1 MDARRA
7 RTGGAGARG
16 LLAAVL
22 LALAATGAQAQT
34 PSVTVAATTTDGF
47 IEGASFDMRFT
58 SSAAAPSGGLLVNYE
73 VWEVPVSTHPLPSDA
88 PTPSFLHPQDKGR
101 SSVRIAAGQ
110 TSATVTIRTVDDK
123 VYETPF
129 RVSVVA
135 AVREGS
141 GYTVAQ
147 ELGTGSECPG
157 AAQGT
162 YCARKRGREFYT
174 DLHIRPVKR
183 QIEVS
188 EGERRFEAT
197 FRLQGGNQP
206 FPASFAVSV
215 PISLVLT
222 SGSGR
227 AGEDDLAFEHTEVRF
242 EPGRTETTLSGV
254 VTDDDILEG
263 SARSS
268 LSGEAVNAEEA
279 VLQIPATVEE
289 YLEQEATAV
298 RVFVID
304 DDTTA
309 LVVVPPAGR
318 THEGDAIDVT
328 VRMAEGTRCE
338 DIPAVQI
345 PVTARAIFGTELSG
359 GAAGAYKTVT
369 LSDCEAEATVS
380 FATTEDTADERHGFV
395 RVEAAPERSATG
407 HVVSNRLLRDRV
419 ASDTA
424 YVRVYDDDGKGTFLY
439 AGRFDATWV
448 SATTDIDIVGSDAV
462 EYQNGA
468 RSSLTLTTSDPP
480 NGTATVTGNKL
491 RYTPDTGFTGHDT
504 FDYTVGDGTLSDT
517 GRVRIE
523 VGATTWSFSLPDSVT
538 EGSAVTS
545 TVTSAE
551 ETPSGEVRIV
561 WHVLKSSTASAADI
575 TVKGCT
581 LDKGADGSDL
591 KYTCGQT
598 IEPGHGSGN
607 DAYPG
612 EEAWVYMSRYST
624 DSTKNTG
631 DTKLRVEANAGDD
644 DDSDEQM
651 QWVTFVNGRKAGTGT
666 TAIATDP
673 PTEMQVTVTVGEAP
687 EVDGEPAI
695 SAAGDDG
702 QWTPGEKVEVT
713 VTFDEAVNVVTT
725 GGTPSIGLTLGLDN
739 EKKKSAAYASG
750 SGTKALV
757 FAYTLADAD
766 GSHASMMVPL
776 DSLALNGGTIR
787 SVASGADAALGH
799 LGAIKVAVPPL
810 EIGERSLA
818 VDAEAFTA
826 RFANL
831 PESHDGSGRF
841 SFDVHFSK
849 EAAFSWR
856 LIAGGLLD
864 IAGARIARVHRW
876 NEGSDVDWTV
886 WLEPTGDGDITI
898 ALPARAC
905 GTANAVCANGEPLAQ
920 AVSATVPGV
929 PFTARF
935 ANLPA
940 NHDGSGRFSFDV
952 HFSREVAFSWRL
964 IAGGLLDIAGAR
976 IARVHRWNEDSNR
989 DWTVW
994 LEPTGYG
1001 DITIALPA
1009 RACGTANAVCAGG
1022 EPLAQAV
1029 SATVAGPA
1037 TLSVADAAVDE
1048 AEGATLGFV
1057 VTLSKTRTHTTTVD
1071 YATSDGGGSNG
1082 ASAGT
1087 DYTATSG
1094 RLTFAAGETRKTV
1107 SVPVL
1112 DDSHDEGAETLTLTL
1127 SSPSPSSVKLADA
1140 TATGTIR
1147 NTDHMPQAWL
1157 GRFGRTVAGQ
1167 ALEAVQARFDGP
1179 RTPGLEGRI
1188 AGQSIGGPG
1197 EPAPEDGTA
1206 FGAERDARAGLEA
1219 LAGWL
1224 GGAAGE
1230 EEASS
1235 LRSRTLTGRE
1245 VLAGTSFAF
1254 TGGAADGR
1262 GGAGFWG
1269 RGAVTRFDGRA
1280 GELTLDGEVASA
1292 LLGADVS
1299 GERVL
1304 GGVMLSHSRGTGAYH
1319 APAGGGAVESTLT
1332 TLFPYAQLGVSER
1345 MSLWGM
1351 AGYGAGTLTLT
1362 PEGRASMRP
1371 DLDLLMGAAGVRGVL
1386 VEGGAEGVT
1395 VAAKSDAFAVRTST
1409 GAVDGLAAS
1418 QADVTRVRLALEGSR
1433 AVALAGDAVLTPS
1446 LELGVRHDGGDAET
1460 GFGADLGAGLT
1471 LLAPARGLSAE
1482 LRARALLT
1490 HEADG
1495 LAERGLSGS
1504 LAFDPTPDSERGLT
1518 LTLVQTVGAQASGGA
1533 DALLSQRH
1541 LGGLAANDG
1550 QGERLEPRRF
1560 EGRLGYGFALLGE
1573 RWTGTP
1579 EVGFSLSE
1587 SRRETVL
1594 GWRLSEER
1602 RAGLVFGLG
1611 LEGARS
1617 EAVGGDAE
1625 PSHRLGFT
1633 LGWRLEGASPVT
1645 LELGFEGERHIA
1657 ANDDGGPGD
1666 RLGFKAT
1673 ARW

>member
-1 MDARRA
+1 MYVCGDRLDFEKAYSFSESPIPHYSTTWYW
-7 RTGGAGARG
+7 TGIDWSTYVGTSRKVYLYDDVPALISASVRGAALTLKFSEALDSGSVPAASAFTVEK
-16 LLAAVL
+16 LLAYPKRETL
-22 LALAATGAQAQT
+22 PL
-34 PSVTVAATTTDGF
+34 ATT
-47 IEGASFDMRFT
+47 
-58 SSAAAPSGGLLVNYE
+58 N
-73 VWEVPVSTHPLPSDA
+73 PVS
-88 PTPSFLHPQDKGR
+88 
-101 SSVRIAAGQ
+101 I
-110 TSATVTIRTVDDK
+110 
-123 VYETPF
+123 
-129 RVSVVA
+129 
-135 AVREGS
+135 
-141 GYTVAQ
+141 
-147 ELGTGSECPG
+147 
-157 AAQGT
+157 
-162 YCARKRGREFYT
+162 
-174 DLHIRPVKR
+174 
-183 QIEVS
+183 
-188 EGERRFEAT
+188 
-197 FRLQGGNQP
+197 N
-206 FPASFAVSV
+206 
-215 PISLVLT
+215 
-222 SGSGR
+222 
-227 AGEDDLAFEHTEVRF
+227 
-242 EPGRTETTLSGV
+242 
-254 VTDDDILEG
+254 
-263 SARSS
+263 
-268 LSGEAVNAEEA
+268 
-279 VLQIPATVEE
+279 
-289 YLEQEATAV
+289 
-298 RVFVID
+298 
-304 DDTTA
+304 
-309 LVVVPPAGR
+309 
-318 THEGDAIDVT
+318 GD
-328 VRMAEGTRCE
+328 
-338 DIPAVQI
+338 
-345 PVTARAIFGTELSG
+345 
-359 GAAGAYKTVT
+359 TVT
-369 LSDCEAEATVS
+369 LTLD
-380 FATTEDTADERHGFV
+380 
-395 RVEAAPERSATG
+395 SA
-407 HVVSNRLLRDRV
+407 VV
-419 ASDTA
+419 ASGFKTKVS
-424 YVRVYDDDGKGTFLY
+424 YVKPSSNPLEDEG
-439 AGRFDATWV
+439 
-448 SATTDIDIVGSDAV
+448 DIYVGSFTDMPVTYA
-462 EYQNGA
+462 
-468 RSSLTLTTSDPP
+468 SD
-480 NGTATVTGNKL
+480 
-491 RYTPDTGFTGHDT
+491 
-504 FDYTVGDGTLSDT
+504 
-517 GRVRIE
+517 
-523 VGATTWSFSLPDSVT
+523 
-538 EGSAVTS
+538 
-545 TVTSAE
+545 
-551 ETPSGEVRIV
+551 
-561 WHVLKSSTASAADI
+561 
-575 TVKGCT
+575 
-581 LDKGADGSDL
+581 
-591 KYTCGQT
+591 
-598 IEPGHGSGN
+598 
-607 DAYPG
+607 
-612 EEAWVYMSRYST
+612 
-624 DSTKNTG
+624 
-631 DTKLRVEANAGDD
+631 
-644 DDSDEQM
+644 
-651 QWVTFVNGRKAGTGT
+651 
-666 TAIATDP
+666 TDP
-673 PTEMQVTVTVGEAP
+673 PTEMQVTVGEAP
-687 EVDGEPAI
+687 EVDGEPVI
-695 SAAGDDG
+695 SAEGDDG

-713 VTFDEAVNVVTT
+713 VTFDEAVAVDTT
-725 GGTPSIGLTLGLDN
+725 GGTPSIGLTLGSDN

-766 GSHASMMVPL
+766 GSHSSMMVPL

-799 LGAIKVAVPPL
+799 LGAVKVGLPPL
-810 EIGERSLA
+810 EIDEPGPA
-818 VDAEAFTA
+818 VDPKAFTARFANVPAEHDGSGRFSFDVHFSKEAAFSWRLIAGGLLDIAGARIARVHRWTEGSDVDWTVWLEPTQAGDITISLPARACGTANAVCADGEPLAQAVSATVPGAPFTA

-831 PESHDGSGRF
+831 PGSHDGSGRF

-876 NEGSDVDWTV
+876 TEGSDV
-886 WLEPTGDGDITI
+886 
-898 ALPARAC
+898 
-905 GTANAVCANGEPLAQ
+905 
-920 AVSATVPGV
+920 
-929 PFTARF
+929 
-935 ANLPA
+935 
-940 NHDGSGRFSFDV
+940 
-952 HFSREVAFSWRL
+952 
-964 IAGGLLDIAGAR
+964 
-976 IARVHRWNEDSNR
+976 

-1009 RACGTANAVCAGG
+1009 RACGAANAVCANG

-1029 SATVAGPA
+1029 STTVPGAPFTARFANVPAEHDGSSRFSFYVHFSREAGFSYRRLLDASLLDIAGARIARVHRWNEGSNVDWTVWLEPTGFDDVTLAVKATSDCAAQHALCTSDGRKLEGGATATVAGPA

-1127 SSPSPSSVKLADA
+1127 SDPSPSSVKLADA

-1206 FGAERDARAGLEA
+1206 FGSERDARAGIEA

-1230 EEASS
+1230 EASS
-1235 LRSRTLTGRE
+1235 FGSYTLTGRE

-1304 GGVMLSHSRGTGAYH
+1304 GGVLLSHSRGTGAYR
-1319 APAGGGAVESTLT
+1319 ASAGDGAVESTLT
-1332 TLFPYAQLGVSER
+1332 VLFPYAQLGVSER

-1371 DLDLLMGAAGVRGVL
+1371 DLDLLMGAAGARGVL

-1409 GAVDGLAAS
+1409 GAVEGLAAS

-1471 LLAPARGLSAE
+1471 LLAPARGLSGE
-1482 LRARALLT
+1482 LHARALLT

-1573 RWTGTP
+1573 RWTGP
-1579 EVGFSLSE
+1579 RRWASLSR
-1587 SRRETVL
+1587 SR
-1594 GWRLSEER
+1594 
-1602 RAGLVFGLG
+1602 
-1611 LEGARS
+1611 GARRCS
-1617 EAVGGDAE
+1617 AGGSPKSGGQAWC
-1625 PSHRLGFT
+1625 S
-1633 LGWRLEGASPVT
+1633 GWGSRGRGARRWGVT
-1645 LELGFEGERHIA
+1645 RSLRTGSGSRSA
-1657 ANDDGGPGD
+1657 GGSKG
-1666 RLGFKAT
+1666 RRG
-1673 ARW
+1673 